1 VLTELAIV
9 AKRHPAPDPRYRD
22 VEGWMVLNAVYL
34 LSSERA
40 AESGDTVQ
48 KLADDHSTL
57 QADVTG
63 PRPPYS
69 FADPEA

>member
-1 VLTELAIV
+1 
-9 AKRHPAPDPRYRD
+9 
-22 VEGWMVLNAVYL
+22 MVLNAVYL

-48 KLADDHSTL
+48 KLADEHSTL
-57 QADVTG
+57 RADVTG
-63 PRPPYS
+63 PWPPYS